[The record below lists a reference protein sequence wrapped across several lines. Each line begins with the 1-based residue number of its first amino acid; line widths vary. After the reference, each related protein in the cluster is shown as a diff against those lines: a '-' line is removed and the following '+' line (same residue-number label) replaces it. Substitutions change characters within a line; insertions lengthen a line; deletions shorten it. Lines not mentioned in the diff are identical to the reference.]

1 MFKHIVIPYMSGVS
15 EKLRRN
21 FSNLGFPVHFKPK
34 NAFRQRLVHS
44 KDKTPKH
51 KLSGVVYAV
60 QCSEECADLY
70 IGETKQQ
77 LHKRMA
83 QHRRATSSGQHPAV
97 HLHLKEKGTLF

>member
-1 MFKHIVIPYMSGVS
+1 MDQLTSAMRRIFSKHDI
-15 EKLRRN
+15 
-21 FSNLGFPVHFKPK
+21 PVHFKPK
-34 NAFRQRLVHS
+34 NTFRQRLLLS